1 MPELL
6 IRPGANDHEV
16 IRDLLTPGAGAVL
29 LPGARPLIDR
39 LVLDAHVAK
48 ARPDFSEA
56 AGHAGVPVLIDP
68 LTVFWQ
74 A

>member
-39 LVLDAHVAK
+39 LVLDPQVAK
-48 ARPDFSEA
+48 YPPELAEAARPARWQSPPA
-56 AGHAGVPVLIDP
+56 ATGV
-68 LTVFWQ
+68 
-74 A
+74 